1 MNEAPIVNSYTEE
14 SRTVRL
20 KALRPSRL
28 KDPLLE
34 TQITISP
41 VPIYV

>member
-14 SRTVRL
+14 TKAVRL

-34 TQITISP
+34 TQVTVSP
-41 VPIYV
+41 IPIYA

>member
-14 SRTVRL
+14 PRTVRL
-20 KALRPSRL
+20 KGLRPSRL

-34 TQITISP
+34 TQITVAPI
-41 VPIYV
+41 PIYA